1 MSQDYFN
8 VNVLY
13 RGYCVVLRGYEF
25 YRRSSDLTS
34 HDSEQ
39 RTNERSA
46 REDKYRLLKRT
57 SSSCIWILRKD
68 LNPRHLSIFIHLR
81 STENSGH
88 LKWDH
93 WREWN
98 RKRANLYENHFKFN
112 ETHTKSSLSQEN
124 AISCAKFY
132 QIQLQWC

>member
-1 MSQDYFN
+1 M
-8 VNVLY
+8 
-13 RGYCVVLRGYEF
+13 VLRGYEF

-88 LKWDH
+88 LK
-93 WREWN
+93 
-98 RKRANLYENHFKFN
+98 
-112 ETHTKSSLSQEN
+112 
-124 AISCAKFY
+124 
-132 QIQLQWC
+132 